1 MQHATELEIPDGPL
15 LEVDLGC
22 GDGRFLLERALEL
35 PDRLFIGLDRDG
47 EALHAATSAVAALS
61 LDNLWLAIAD
71 LATELD
77 GLFFTGRVHR
87 FHLHFP
93 DGWLTPASTAP
104 LAQLLDALEPRGEI
118 FLQTEARSLAE
129 AVRAALERD
138 ARVDMVETPDAS
150 PFDARSS
157 RELSCEAT
165 GLVVHRVLVSRG
177 DDGEPYDEGGD

>member
-1 MQHATELEIPDGPL
+1 VQHASELEIPDGPL

-22 GDGRFLLERALEL
+22 GDGRFLLERAQEE
-35 PDRLFIGLDRDG
+35 PDRLFVGLDRDQ
-47 EALHAATSAVAALS
+47 EALEHAAAEAAL
-61 LDNLWLAIAD
+61 LGLENLWLANAD
-71 LATELD
+71 LATALD

-93 DGWLTPASTAP
+93 DGWLAP
-104 LAQLLDALEPRGEI
+104 TRTTTLEHLLEALEPRGEI

-129 AVRAALERD
+129 AIRAALERD
-138 ARVDMVETPDAS
+138 PRVDVVEALEAS

-165 GLVVHRVLVSRG
+165 GLVVHRVLGSRK
-177 DDGEPYDEGGD
+177 DEGEPYDEGWD